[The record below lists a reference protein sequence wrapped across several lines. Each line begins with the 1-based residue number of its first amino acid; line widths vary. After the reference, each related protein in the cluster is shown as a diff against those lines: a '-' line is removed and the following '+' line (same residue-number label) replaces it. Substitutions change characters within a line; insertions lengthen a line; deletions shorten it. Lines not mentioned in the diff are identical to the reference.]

1 MSVKKS
7 KGQEV
12 VSVLL
17 DLQNQQLYS
26 HGHLYVALRRI
37 PVASKFAILTKAE
50 STMLGQNREIITT
63 ATNIVYPEPHKPV
76 GIIQPIEEMDKWES
90 YGRFQA
96 SVSDVSKHYQD
107 AQITF
112 EKAWNTIIAHI

>member
-1 MSVKKS
+1 MSVNKS
-7 KGQEV
+7 QRHEKEE
-12 VSVLL
+12 SVLL
-17 DLQNQQLYS
+17 YLRNQS
-26 HGHLYVALRRI
+26 VSPGHLYVALRRI
-37 PVASKFAILTKAE
+37 LDASKFAILTKAE
-50 STMLGQNREIITT
+50 SKMLGQNREIMTT
-63 ATNIVYPEPHKPV
+63 ATNIVYPEPHEPV

-112 EKAWNTIIAHI
+112 EKAWNTIIALI